1 MDVINNNLFFLFKN
15 LPLLLNAT
23 LTAILLTFASI
34 FIGMIVGISITFL
47 RIYGSNLIKKIVF
60 AYEWIL
66 KGTPP
71 LIVIFIFYFGLGNY
85 LNLGPFFS
93 AAMAL
98 GLRSSAYQA
107 QIYRGAVLSI
117 TSEQTEAGLSLGL
130 SKLRTFTLIIIPQ
143 AFRLSL
149 PGFTNEFT
157 IVLKDTPLAYA
168 VGLVEILKA
177 GRDILNQPLTQSIT
191 GANITGSLNPFA
203 IFLVCALLYFILF
216 ELFSYALGF
225 ISKKYEIPG
234 FVTDKETK

>member
-1 MDVINNNLFFLFKN
+1 MNEINSNLFFIFKN
-15 LPLLLNAT
+15 MPLLLNAT
-23 LTAILLTFASI
+23 LTAIVLTFAAI
-34 FIGMIVGISITFL
+34 FIGMIIGIAITFL
-47 RIYGSNLIKKIVF
+47 RIYGTKLIKKIVF

-71 LIVIFIFYFGLGNY
+71 LIVIFIFYFGLGKY
-85 LNLGPFFS
+85 LNLGPFLS
-93 AAMAL
+93 AALAL

-130 SKLRTFTLIIIPQ
+130 SKLKTFNLIVLPQ

-157 IVLKDTPLAYA
+157 IVLKDTPLAYS

-191 GANITGSLNPFA
+191 GQQISGSLNPFV
-203 IFLVCALLYFILF
+203 IFLVCALLYFVLF
-216 ELFSYALGF
+216 EIFSYSLKLL
-225 ISKKYEIPG
+225 SKKFEIPG
-234 FVTDKETK
+234 FISEKEAG

>member
-1 MDVINNNLFFLFKN
+1 MSEINSNLFFLFKN
-15 LPLLLNAT
+15 MPLLLNAT

-34 FIGMIVGISITFL
+34 FIGMAIGILITFL
-47 RIYGSNLIKKIVF
+47 RIYGSKITKKIVF
-60 AYEWIL
+60 AYEWVL

-71 LIVIFIFYFGLGNY
+71 LIVIFIFYFGLGKY
-85 LNLGPFFS
+85 LNLGPFLS
-93 AAMAL
+93 AALAL

-130 SKLRTFTLIIIPQ
+130 SRAKTFMIIIIPQ
-143 AFRLSL
+143 ALRLSL

-191 GANITGSLNPFA
+191 GGDITGTLNPFA
-203 IFLVCALLYFILF
+203 IFLVCALLYFLLF
-216 ELFSYALGF
+216 EVFSYLLHF
-225 ISKKYEIPG
+225 LSKKYEIPG

>member
-1 MDVINNNLFFLFKN
+1 MSEINSNLFFIFN
-15 LPLLLNAT
+15 NIPLLLNAT
-23 LTAILLTFASI
+23 LTAIILTFASI

-47 RIYGSNLIKKIVF
+47 RIYGSKFVKKIVF
-60 AYEWIL
+60 AYEWVL

-71 LIVIFIFYFGLGNY
+71 LIVIFIFYFGLGKI
-85 LNLGPFFS
+85 LNLGPFLS
-93 AAMAL
+93 AALAL
-98 GLRSSAYQA
+98 GLRSSAYQS

-130 SKLRTFTLIIIPQ
+130 TKIRTFIIIIIPQ
-143 AFRLSL
+143 ALRLSL

-191 GANITGSLNPFA
+191 GSTITGSLNPFA
-203 IFLVCALLYFILF
+203 IFLTCALLYFILF
-216 ELFSYALGF
+216 EIFSYLLKF
-225 ISKKYEIPG
+225 LSKRYEIPG
-234 FVTDKETK
+234 YITDKETK

>member
-1 MDVINNNLFFLFKN
+1 MNEINSNLFFLFKN

-34 FIGMIVGISITFL
+34 LIGMIVGIIITFL
-47 RIYGSNLIKKIVF
+47 RIYSSNFVKKIVF
-60 AYEWIL
+60 AYEWVL

-71 LIVIFIFYFGLGNY
+71 LIIIFIFYFGLGKY
-85 LNLGPFFS
+85 LNLGPFLS
-93 AAMAL
+93 AALAL

-117 TSEQTEAGLSLGL
+117 TTEQTEAGLSLGL
-130 SKLRTFTLIIIPQ
+130 SKVKTFMLIIIPQ

-177 GRDILNQPLTQSIT
+177 GRDILNQPLTQSIS
-191 GANITGSLNPFA
+191 GNEITGSLNPFA

-216 ELFSYALGF
+216 EIFSYSLKLL
-225 ISKKYEIPG
+225 SKKYEIPG
-234 FVTDKETK
+234 FITDKESK

>member
-1 MDVINNNLFFLFKN
+1 MAEFINNFFFIFNN

-23 LTAILLTFASI
+23 LTAIFLTFASI

-47 RIYGSNLIKKIVF
+47 RIYSNKFVKKIVF
-60 AYEWIL
+60 AYEWVL

-71 LIVIFIFYFGLGNY
+71 LIVIFIFYFGLGKY
-85 LNLGPFFS
+85 LNLGPFLS
-93 AAMAL
+93 AALAL
-98 GLRSSAYQA
+98 GLRSSAYQS

-130 SKLRTFTLIIIPQ
+130 SRVRTFILIIIPQ

-191 GANITGSLNPFA
+191 GGNVTATLNPFA
-203 IFLVCALLYFILF
+203 IFLLCALLYFILF
-216 ELFSYALGF
+216 EIFSYSLKTL
-225 ISKKYEIPG
+225 SKKYEIPG
-234 FVTDKETK
+234 FVTDKETT